1 MRKMRRVEF
10 GENER
15 MAFASLREHKVRSFL
30 TVLGVVI
37 GVCALVIVASVL
49 VGVDQDMRDYLSD
62 YGTETLFVFKF
73 NPGIHIGRLS
83 AEERSRKS
91 LTYEDAMAI
100 RDEAPHVRSV
110 VVEVMPRFNP
120 GRPSAAPPTIR
131 YKSNEVFGIEH
142 TGTIPSY
149 EQVYNVHMKEGRFF
163 NETENMH
170 RQDVVVIG
178 YDLKDA
184 LFPNQEALGKEVLV
198 AGVNYTVVG
207 VLDKRKGTLMK
218 DNSADK
224 QVLVPYETYRR
235 HHPADDEHF
244 LGVQAYAGMKAE
256 AEDEVRG
263 ILRRRRNV
271 PYSKPDNFGI
281 SSAEQVADQFR
292 QIMSMIALLI
302 FVVSSIGLLV
312 GGVGVMNIMLMSVTE
327 RTREIGV
334 RKAIGARKR
343 DVIRQFLT
351 EAVALTGAGGL
362 VGIVIGVS
370 ISTAVHALVP
380 SLPTYVPLWAVVVG
394 VTVAASTGLFFGMY
408 PAVKAARLDPVI
420 ALRYE

>member
-1 MRKMRRVEF
+1 MPKLRRIEF

-91 LTYEDAMAI
+91 LTLEDALTI
-100 RDEAPHVRSV
+100 RNEAPHVREV
-110 VVEVMPRFNP
+110 VAEVMPRFEP
-120 GRPSAAPPTIR
+120 GRPSSTPPTIR
-131 YKSNEVFGIEH
+131 YKGNEVFGIEH
-142 TGTIPSY
+142 TGALPSY
-149 EQVYNVHMKEGRFF
+149 EQVYNVHMAEGRFF
-163 NETENMH
+163 NEADNLHKM
-170 RQDVVVIG
+170 DVVVIG
-178 YDLKDA
+178 YDLKEA
-184 LFPNQEALGKEVLV
+184 LFPNEEAIGKTVLV
-198 AGVNYTVVG
+198 AGVNYQVIG

-271 PYSKPDNFGI
+271 PYNKPDNFGI

-351 EAVALTGAGGL
+351 EAVALTGAGG
-362 VGIVIGVS
+362 VIGIIFGVL
-370 ISTAVHALVP
+370 ISLIIQKAMNFPSVVPTWAIAAAV
-380 SLPTYVPLWAVVVG
+380 AVAMSV
-394 VTVAASTGLFFGMY
+394 GLFFGIY
-408 PAVKAARLDPVI
+408 PAVKAARLDPVE

>member
-1 MRKMRRVEF
+1 MPGLRRIEF

-15 MAFASLREHKVRSFL
+15 MAFESLREHKVRSFL

-91 LTYEDAMAI
+91 LTLEDALTI
-100 RDEAPHVRSV
+100 RNEAPHVREV
-110 VVEVMPRFNP
+110 VAEVMPRFDP
-120 GRPSAAPPTIR
+120 GRPTTTPPTIR
-131 YKSNEVFGIEH
+131 YKGNEVFGIEH
-142 TGTIPSY
+142 TGALPSY
-149 EQVYNVHMKEGRFF
+149 EQVYNVHMAEGRFY
-163 NETENMH
+163 NEADNLH
-170 RQDVVVIG
+170 KLDVVVIG

-184 LFPNQEALGKEVLV
+184 LFPNEAAIGKTVLV
-198 AGVNYTVVG
+198 AGVNYEVIG

-271 PYSKPDNFGI
+271 PYDKPDNFGI

-351 EAVALTGAGGL
+351 EAVALTGAGG
-362 VGIVIGVS
+362 VIGIILGVL
-370 ISTAVHALVP
+370 ISLIIQKAMNFPSVVPTWAIAAAV
-380 SLPTYVPLWAVVVG
+380 AVAMSV
-394 VTVAASTGLFFGMY
+394 GLFFGIY
-408 PAVKAARLDPVI
+408 PAVKAARLDPVE

>member
-1 MRKMRRVEF
+1 MRRVRHIEF

-15 MAFASLREHKVRSFL
+15 MAFTSIREHKVRSFL

-37 GVCALVIVASVL
+37 GVCALVVVASVL
-49 VGVDQDMRDYLSD
+49 VGVDKDMRDYLSD

-83 AEERSRKS
+83 AEERSRKP

-100 RDEAPHVRSV
+100 RDEAPHVRNV

-120 GRPSAAPPTIR
+120 GRPSAPPPTIR
-131 YKSNEVFGIEH
+131 YKNNEVFGIEH
-142 TGTIPSY
+142 TGAIPAY
-149 EQVYNVHMKEGRFF
+149 EQVYNVHMAEGRFF
-163 NETENMH
+163 NEAENMH
-170 RQDVVVIG
+170 KQDVVVLG

-184 LFPNQEALGKEVLV
+184 LFPNQEALGKQVLV

-207 VLDKRKGTLMK
+207 ILEKRKGTLMK

-224 QVLVPYETYRR
+224 QVLVPYQAYKR

-244 LGVQAYAGMKAE
+244 IGVQAYPGQKAE
-256 AEDEVRG
+256 AEDEVHG
-263 ILRRRRNV
+263 ILRRRRSV
-271 PYSKPDNFGI
+271 PFDKPDNFGV
-281 SSAEQVADQFR
+281 SSAEEVANQFR

-351 EAVALTGAGGL
+351 EAVALTGTGGGI
-362 VGIVIGVS
+362 GIVIGVGLS
-370 ISTAVHALVP
+370 LIIQKVLNFPSVVPTWAIAAAV
-380 SLPTYVPLWAVVVG
+380 AVAMSV
-394 VTVAASTGLFFGMY
+394 GLFFGIY
-408 PAVKAARLDPVI
+408 PAVKAAKLDPVE

>member
-1 MRKMRRVEF
+1 V
-10 GENER
+10 
-15 MAFASLREHKVRSFL
+15 RE
-30 TVLGVVI
+30 VV
-37 GVCALVIVASVL
+37 A
-49 VGVDQDMRDYLSD
+49 
-62 YGTETLFVFKF
+62 
-73 NPGIHIGRLS
+73 
-83 AEERSRKS
+83 
-91 LTYEDAMAI
+91 
-100 RDEAPHVRSV
+100 
-110 VVEVMPRFNP
+110 EVMPRFEP
-120 GRPSAAPPTIR
+120 GRPASTPPTIR
-131 YKSNEVFGIEH
+131 YKGNEVFGIEH
-142 TGTIPSY
+142 TGALPSY
-149 EQVYNVHMKEGRFF
+149 EQVYNVHMSEGRFY
-163 NETENMH
+163 NEADNLH
-170 RQDVVVIG
+170 KLDVVVIG

-184 LFPNQEALGKEVLV
+184 LFPNEAAIGKNVLV
-198 AGVNYTVVG
+198 AGVNYEVIG

-271 PYSKPDNFGI
+271 AYDKADNFGI

-351 EAVALTGAGGL
+351 EAVALTGAGG
-362 VGIVIGVS
+362 VIGIILGVL
-370 ISTAVHALVP
+370 ISLLIQKLMNFPSVVPTWAIAAAV
-380 SLPTYVPLWAVVVG
+380 AVAMSV
-394 VTVAASTGLFFGMY
+394 GLFFGIY
-408 PAVKAARLDPVI
+408 PAVKAARLDPVE